1 MKERSI
7 RLRPHE
13 VRAIRAGRQT
23 QFRREIKW
31 PLMSESDGSKK
42 RILIQDDVAILQR
55 FLAGPMKHPHERY
68 FPCGGPGSKLWV
80 KESFQLD
87 EVWNDCAVKNVPN
100 DEVIFYPADES
111 STGVVPFGWG
121 RVRSSIH
128 MPRWASRLTL
138 EVVNVR
144 VERLQEISDLDALAE
159 GVMSRKVSTGDA
171 RLPLQ
176 TVYGTGTETDWASTA
191 QDAFEHLWE
200 SINGPGSWERN
211 PFVRVV
217 EFKKI

>member
-1 MKERSI
+1 MKTVGKWHHIEADTPDTVMFTVSDF
-7 RLRPHE
+7 E
-13 VRAIRAGRQT
+13 AGQ
-23 QFRREIKW
+23 
-31 PLMSESDGSKK
+31 
-42 RILIQDDVAILQR
+42 
-55 FLAGPMKHPHERY
+55 
-68 FPCGGPGSKLWV
+68 KLWV
-80 KESFQLD
+80 RESFQLD
-87 EVWNDCAVKNVPN
+87 EVWNDCSIKNVPN
-100 DEVIFYPADES
+100 DEVVFYPEDES

-128 MPRWASRLTL
+128 MPRWASRITL

-200 SINGPGSWERN
+200 SINGPGSWEAN
-211 PFVRVV
+211 PWAWVV
-217 EFKKI
+217 EFKI